1 MDEYLSSEAIILKS
15 QDYKENDKIITFFG
29 KNTGKMRALV
39 KGAKK
44 SNSKLR
50 GATQSFSI
58 TDLTLTK
65 GKSMPIVINGE
76 VKKSFVGISDDYL
89 AINYAC
95 ILGEFVDK
103 IMPEAESDTEVYDLL
118 KVGIMAMS
126 ERNAWSGCMGAIF
139 RLMEHMGYGAEY
151 QSCIFCGTELKNE
164 SRIYCHEDGLACEAC
179 SKESGEHGYLLSRES
194 VVAIRFLQELAVE
207 NMRQV
212 YASTRA
218 KAEIEQYIELQLSN
232 ILDYPLKS
240 WEIYKK
246 HEKKY

>member
-50 GATQSFSI
+50 GAIQSFSI

-65 GKSMPIVINGE
+65 GKAMPIVINGE
-76 VKKSFVGISDDYL
+76 VKKSFAGISDDYL

-118 KVGIMAMS
+118 KAGIMAMS

-151 QSCIFCGTELKNE
+151 QSCIFCGTELKNG
-164 SRIYCHEDGLACEAC
+164 SRIYCHGDGLACEAC
-179 SKESGEHGYLLSRES
+179 SKESGEKGYLLSRES
-194 VVAIRFLQELAVE
+194 VAVIRFLQELAVE
-207 NMRQV
+207 NMGQV
-212 YASTRA
+212 YASTKA
-218 KAEIEQYIELQLSN
+218 KAEIERYIELQLSN

-246 HEKKY
+246 HEKRA